1 METGLLII
9 ARYLSSPRF
18 FVWFMLYLYFLYL
31 FTYNNTT
38 GSTSGDGTTHHCG
51 VSKFS
56 TVFSVVH
63 ALCLV
68 RCGPLFVVSSVFY

>member
-1 METGLLII
+1 VVSQKLHFTPICFVGIHALSIFVCIYLRTVTQQVLRVETGLLII
-9 ARYLSSPRF
+9 ARYLE
-18 FVWFMLYLYFLYL
+18 
-31 FTYNNTT
+31 
-38 GSTSGDGTTHHCG
+38 
-51 VSKFS
+51 FS